1 MRRSSIHDTVERVH
15 SSSDTR
21 PTLANNGP
29 QLSATNDA
37 ALRVVSLNQLLQPIA
52 KEIMVLAPITA
63 ALKDEKM
70 IHLQSRLAI
79 AAASLLMFCAPL
91 RISAQESSGTQKS
104 AEARL
109 AAGAKPKA
117 SGAAEDVIK
126 TLSATHRF
134 EQAAISP
141 DGKKVVWVEDIISKD
156 GTPTG
161 KTRVFLKGLK
171 SNEEPTVVSA
181 ATKRGN
187 FTAKSGAQAITM
199 ILAPRSEGS
208 VAWSPDSTKL
218 AFLSDAVKPGQ
229 LQLYVKDLADQGSIS
244 RLTNAKGF
252 LSTPG
257 WSPDGKTIAVLF
269 TENATRAAGPLVAE
283 TPQTGEIKDS
293 FFEQRLALV
302 DVATAKLRQISPADT
317 YVYEYDWSPDGLHFA
332 LTAALGNGDNN
343 WYIAELYT
351 LDAATGLMKS
361 IYKPPLQIANPA
373 WSPDGQRIAFI
384 GGLMSDEPSVGGDI
398 FTIPAIG
405 GDATNITPE
414 MKASASWLAWT
425 PESQIIF
432 GECLEGDSALA
443 SVNPVD
449 NHITELFRA
458 AGQLTAGARGINL
471 SLSRDAKNSAV
482 IRSSFS
488 APPEVWAGPTANWT
502 QLTQRNKSIKPG
514 WGEAKSLQW
523 KNGGFNVQGWLL
535 YPRDFDSSKK
545 YPLVVRVHGGPG
557 AAVLS
562 EWPSSSDY
570 YSPLAGAGYFVL
582 QPNPRGSFGQGE
594 AFTRANVKDFGYG
607 DFKDIMAGVDE
618 AIKVAPIDPNRLG
631 VCGWSYGGYMT
642 MWAVT
647 QTNRFKA
654 AMAGAGLS
662 NWQSYYGENLID
674 QWMIPFFGKSVYDDP
689 QVYAKSSPINFIK
702 NAKTP
707 TLILVGDSDGEV
719 PAPQSYEF
727 WHALKTLGVE
737 TQFVVYEHEGHMFAS
752 PKHRRD
758 VVERTLAWFDAHL
771 K

>member
-1 MRRSSIHDTVERVH
+1 M
-15 SSSDTR
+15 TR
-21 PTLANNGP
+21 
-29 QLSATNDA
+29 
-37 ALRVVSLNQLLQPIA
+37 LRP
-52 KEIMVLAPITA
+52 
-63 ALKDEKM
+63 
-70 IHLQSRLAI
+70 RLAL
-79 AAASLLMFCAPL
+79 AASSLLILCAAC
-91 RISAQESSGTQKS
+91 SSFGQEIPVPKSSGTKQS

-109 AAGAKPKA
+109 AAAAKPKA
-117 SGAAEDVIK
+117 SDAAQDVIN

-141 DGKKVVWVEDIISKD
+141 DGKKVVWVEDVITRR
-156 GTPTG
+156 GVATG
-161 KTRVFLKGLK
+161 D
-171 SNEEPTVVSA
+171 TVIYVAEIGAKNPPKRITA
-181 ATKRGN
+181 AV
-187 FTAKSGAQAITM
+187 ADAIH
-199 ILAPRSEGS
+199 AEGS
-208 VAWSPDSTKL
+208 VAWSPDSKKI
-218 AFLSDAVKPGQ
+218 AFLSDAAKSGQ
-229 LQLYVKDLADQGSIS
+229 LQLYVMDVAGPGGSA
-244 RLTNAKGF
+244 RKLTQVKGF
-252 LSTPG
+252 LATPG
-257 WSPDGKTIAVLF
+257 WSPDGKTIALLF

-283 TPQTGEIKDS
+283 TPETGEIKDP

-302 DVATAKLRQISPADT
+302 DVATAKLDQISPADT
-317 YVYEYDWSPDGLHFA
+317 YIYEYDWSPDGLRFA
-332 LTAALGNGDNN
+332 VTAALGNGDSN

-398 FTIPAIG
+398 FTIAATG

-425 PESQIIF
+425 PQGNIIF
-432 GECLEGDSALA
+432 GEYLEGDSAVA
-443 SVNPVD
+443 TIHPAD
-449 NHITELFRA
+449 GAKTELFRDA
-458 AGQLTAGARGINL
+458 SQITAGAWGVNL
-471 SLSRDAKNSAV
+471 SLSRDGKSSAV

-488 APPEVWAGPTANWT
+488 TPPEVWAGPTTQWT
-502 QLTQRNKSIKPG
+502 QITQRNKSIKPA
-514 WGEAKSLQW
+514 WGEAKSLRL
-523 KNGGFNVQGWLL
+523 KNEVQAWLL
-535 YPRDFDSSKK
+535 YPRDFDPNKK
-545 YPLVVRVHGGPG
+545 YPLIVRVHGGPG

-562 EWPSSSDY
+562 EWPGASDY

-582 QPNPRGSFGQGE
+582 QPNPRGSFGEGE

-607 DFKDIMAGVDE
+607 DFKDIMASVDA
-618 AIKVAPIDPNRLG
+618 AIDAAPIDPNRLG
-631 VCGWSYGGYMT
+631 ICGWSYGGYMT

-689 QVYAKSSPINFIK
+689 DVYAKSSPINFIK
-702 NAKTP
+702 KVKTP

-737 TQFVVYEHEGHMFAS
+737 TQFVVYEHEGHMFSS

-758 VVERTLAWFDAHL
+758 VVERTLAWFDAHMR
-771 K
+771 